1 MENLDRDKLKKEE
14 TCLIAPCGIYCGAC
28 DPFLEKSKCHAKE
41 LHRIIKGF
49 NIADISSFT
58 MGIEQERMINFLN
71 ILEQMSQANKCPGCL
86 NGGGNPECPIKV
98 CAKKLGY
105 LTCAECDK
113 MPCHISEQG
122 SGGESM
128 EAPFFLEMITKR
140 YANWNIE
147 NLKRVREVGYRKF
160 VDEMQEKVKSGFLT
174 SDVISSDMVV
184 TEAIEKMNI

>member
-1 MENLDRDKLKKEE
+1 MENLDRNKLKKEE

-28 DPFLEKSKCHAKE
+28 DSFLEKSKSHAKE
-41 LHRIIKGF
+41 LHRILKGF
-49 NIADISSFT
+49 NLADVSSFT
-58 MGIEQERMINFLN
+58 MGIEQERMIDFLN
-71 ILEQMSQANKCPGCL
+71 ILEQMSQSNKCPGCL

-113 MPCHISEQG
+113 MPCRISEQG
-122 SGGESM
+122 SEGESM

-147 NLKRVREVGYRKF
+147 NLKRKTRF
-160 VDEMQEKVKSGFLT
+160 SGLT
-174 SDVISSDMVV
+174 IIKPSSVPRTWSLLLLLIPYLV
-184 TEAIEKMNI
+184 LAFNWKWL

>member
-14 TCLIAPCGIYCGAC
+14 TCLTAPCGIFCGAC
-28 DPFLEKSKCHAKE
+28 DAFLEKSKGHAKE
-41 LHRIIKGF
+41 LYRIIKGF
-49 NIADISSFT
+49 NIADVSAFS
-58 MGIEQERMINFLN
+58 MNVEQERMIDFLT

-113 MPCHISEQG
+113 MPCKISEQG
-122 SGGESM
+122 SEGESM
-128 EAPFFLEMITKR
+128 EAPYFLEMITKR

-147 NLKRVREVGYRKF
+147 NLNRIREVGYRQF

-174 SDVISSDMVV
+174 SDVISSDMVI
-184 TEAIEKMNI
+184 TESIEKMNT